1 MGAAICCGI
10 VSAQQHDEVLSP
22 EELAARREAAANAA
36 EERSK
41 KFSQGIQY
49 LLVYELINSLTR
61 LINSRRRRG
70 RKAESESETS

>member
-10 VSAQQHDEVLSP
+10 MSAQQHDEVLSP
-22 EELAARREAAANAA
+22 EELSARREAAAKAA

-49 LLVYELINSLTR
+49 LLVYELTHSL
-61 LINSRRRRG
+61 
-70 RKAESESETS
+70 A